1 MKRNKKELFSSKRIM
16 CRHLKYVFVKVLFTA
31 YGTLSVYFNQVGSNF
46 KKIFGRFKLRYCIFV
61 LHNAAKN

>member
-1 MKRNKKELFSSKRIM
+1 M